1 MFSRHSSVTG
11 SVWSRG
17 WLYWCDNQFLLTIS
31 LAESDLVGG
40 GVATLAELYNNPHV
54 AALLVVLDNLVLL
67 SLPLLLTTDG
77 AGLGV
82 RHQTAGGG
90 VVRDHSTI
98 VTLPVTS
105 ISISLGQLKMTE

>member
-11 SVWSRG
+11 SVSSRG
-17 WLYWCDNQFLLTIS
+17 LLYWCDNQFLLTIS

-82 RHQTAGGG
+82 RHQTPGGG
-90 VVRDHSTI
+90 VVRDHSTT

-105 ISISLGQLKMTE
+105 QVFLSLSAS